1 MFDNITYSKFVYAE
15 DDIEPSSQLLLK
27 GTDKQSTW
35 FVKRGKS
42 ESNLLGAQP
51 SEERKMLENRL
62 WLQDVIPVEGLD

>member
-42 ESNLLGAQP
+42 EPNLLGAQP
-51 SEERKMLENRL
+51 VSVNKQMKLE
-62 WLQDVIPVEGLD
+62 